1 MKRTKPPIKQPK
13 KKAKRQRRQRN
24 LLGIE
29 HSYFGT
35 ELWRVCDWN
44 DAGRPKVFNSPNEM
58 MVACNK
64 YFQWVA
70 ENSLMEEKTVG
81 QYMGKVLTHKSSK
94 MRAMTIRGMCV
105 FIGITTM
112 TWGEYRKKPEFS
124 YIVQKVET
132 IIYEQKFTGAAAG
145 LLRTDIIAKELGL
158 IDRQD
163 ITSGDRPIQGTSVE
177 VTMNMNVKEAER
189 AYKQMLKDEIN

>member
-1 MKRTKPPIKQPK
+1 MKRTKYPTKQSK
-13 KKAKRQRRQRN
+13 KEKKQRRQRN

-44 DAGRPKVFNSPNEM
+44 DAGRPKTFNSPNEM
-58 MVACNK
+58 MVACNN

-81 QYMGKVLTHKSSK
+81 QYMGEVLTHKTPR
-94 MRAMTIRGMCV
+94 MRAMTIRGLCV
-105 FIGITTM
+105 FIGITT
-112 TWGEYRKKPEFS
+112 TGWAEYRKRPEFS
-124 YIVQKVET
+124 LVVQKVET

-163 ITSGDRPIQGTSVE
+163 ITSGDRAINGTSVE
-177 VTMNMNVKEAER
+177 VTIDMNVKEAEMV
-189 AYKQMLKDEIN
+189 YKQMLKEEQN